1 MRHTL
6 RNICLILLGVVVG
19 VVGML
24 ILALDSVKRSGGREL
39 LMPKLCGDLRIYKVP
54 APDKSLSEKSG
65 IHRTVVIEK
74 DGTHF
79 LMIHQ
84 DSSDISK
91 EMVFF
96 NDKGVDIFR
105 VSLDERYRKKMR
117 SGLTFGLL
125 DTEPVPNL
133 ERYYD
138 FNLDGVFDLVIRFN
152 EYSMIEDISAKID
165 YKWKSVDAFD
175 AEKQI
180 FEIEGKDYTI
190 DYWVD

>member
-1 MRHTL
+1 MRNSL
-6 RNICLILLGVVVG
+6 KNSCLILLGVVIG

-24 ILALDSVKRSGGREL
+24 MLALYSVKRAGGREL
-39 LMPKLCGDLRIYKVP
+39 LIPKLCGDLRIYKVP

-125 DTEPVPNL
+125 DTDPAPNV

-138 FNLDGVFDLVIRFN
+138 FNLDGFFDLVIRFN
-152 EYSMIEDISAKID
+152 EYSMLEEISAKID
-165 YKWKSVDAFD
+165 GKWKLVDAFD
-175 AEKQI
+175 TKQPI

-190 DYWVD
+190 DYWMK